1 VRRSPYARQE
11 ADWVIYV
18 RAEADVGNIGEKKE
32 SKRRRGRSIEEV
44 VSYSLGHRSR
54 IEILT
59 LLNEATYTPDQ
70 IAEILHEPLGR
81 ITHHIRE
88 LVDRGAIELA
98 KTEPARNW
106 TRHYYRAVEQPFISE
121 EQALAMTPQQ
131 RQIFAG
137 VVLQSMMAE
146 SLSAFWAGN
155 MIDEP
160 SQTILAWRWF
170 NVDRKGMLEI
180 IDEMAGSWER
190 IQNIEARA
198 AARRL
203 ESGEEAVSMIVSM
216 QGFKRSR
223 PSGRP
228 PAPQEIPD

>member
-1 VRRSPYARQE
+1 V
-11 ADWVIYV
+11 
-18 RAEADVGNIGEKKE
+18 AEDIQSGGKIVGKVAGK
-32 SKRRRGRSIEEV
+32 SATGRRRGKSIEEV
-44 VSYSLGHRSR
+44 VSFSLGHRTR

-59 LLNEATYTPDQ
+59 LLNEGTYTPDQ

-81 ITHHIRE
+81 VTHHISE

-160 SQTILAWRWF
+160 SDTLLTWRWF
-170 NVDRKGMLEI
+170 NVDRQGKGEI
-180 IDEMAGSWER
+180 IEEMWASWQR
-190 IQNIEARA
+190 IQDIEARST
-198 AARRL
+198 ARRV
-203 ESGEEAVSMIVSM
+203 ESEEESISMIVSM

-223 PSGRP
+223 PSKRP